1 MRQGRP
7 ATERTVPYDP
17 RRGGNI
23 PSPRTFDWHDS
34 GGENMQHLDKKRS
47 VPARKVFDVVAYC
60 RSQRISEWETRKLVR
75 LVGRFASRLEI
86 QMNLTNRPARF
97 R

>member
-1 MRQGRP
+1 
-7 ATERTVPYDP
+7 
-17 RRGGNI
+17 
-23 PSPRTFDWHDS
+23 
-34 GGENMQHLDKKRS
+34 MQHLDKKLS
-47 VPARKVFDVVAYC
+47 APASKVFDVMAYC
-60 RSQRISEWETRKLVR
+60 RSQRIGERETGKLLR

>member
-7 ATERTVPYDP
+7 ATERTVPYDR